1 MVQSTAL
8 LRTTPSRSGLKPR
21 SAKTA
26 SNGRAGRRCAYC
38 GKRLPAN
45 SKAIY
50 CSASHRVSMSRYK
63 KRMAAALLETVYGMP
78 GRIAVEL
85 LARYGL
91 PEVEEK
97 LAALGWVWR
106 APDREWTRERN
117 AYTEAGAA

>member
-1 MVQSTAL
+1 MQTTAL
-8 LRTTPSRSGLKPR
+8 THRHNANASARSR
-21 SAKTA
+21 SAKPV
-26 SNGRAGRRCAYC
+26 SNGRVGRRCVYC

>member
-8 LRTTPSRSGLKPR
+8 LRTTSNRSGFEPRPAKPV
-21 SAKTA
+21 
-26 SNGRAGRRCAYC
+26 SNGRVGRRCVYC

-63 KRMAAALLETVYGMP
+63 KRMAVALLETVYGMP

-91 PEVEEK
+91 PEVEER

-106 APDREWTRERN
+106 APDRAWEREN
-117 AYTEAGAA
+117 AQPYREVA

>member
-50 CSASHRVSMSRYK
+50 CSASHRVSMSRH
-63 KRMAAALLETVYGMP
+63 KRRSCGRLLEAVFTMP
-78 GRIAVEL
+78 GPIAAGL
-85 LARYGL
+85 LDRFGL
-91 PEVEEK
+91 PEVEAK
-97 LAALGWVWR
+97 LNALGWYWH
-106 APDREWTRERN
+106 APDRAWEREN
-117 AYTEAGAA
+117 AQPYREAA

>member
-50 CSASHRVSMSRYK
+50 CSASHRVSMSRH
-63 KRMAAALLETVYGMP
+63 KRRSCGRLLEAVFTMP
-78 GRIAVEL
+78 GPIAAGL
-85 LARYGL
+85 LDRFGL
-91 PEVEEK
+91 PEVEAK
-97 LAALGWVWR
+97 LNALGWYWH
-106 APDREWTRERN
+106 APDRAWEREN
-117 AYTEAGAA
+117 AQLYREAA

>member
-8 LRTTPSRSGLKPR
+8 TYRHNANASARSR

-50 CSASHRVSMSRYK
+50 CSASHRVSMSRH
-63 KRMAAALLETVYGMP
+63 KRRSCGRLLEAVFTMP
-78 GRIAVEL
+78 GPIAAGL
-85 LARYGL
+85 LDRYGL
-91 PEVEEK
+91 PEVEAK
-97 LAALGWVWR
+97 LNALGWYWH
-106 APDREWTRERN
+106 APDRAWEREN
-117 AYTEAGAA
+117 AQPYREVA